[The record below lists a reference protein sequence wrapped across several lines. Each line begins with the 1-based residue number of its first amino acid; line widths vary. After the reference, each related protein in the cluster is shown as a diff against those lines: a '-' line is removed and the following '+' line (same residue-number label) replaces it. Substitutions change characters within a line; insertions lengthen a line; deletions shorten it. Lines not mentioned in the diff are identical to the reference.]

1 MTAPRKMATPKVEEF
16 RSTAESPVSRGI
28 RAFLAFC
35 RMEKGLAGNSLD
47 AYSGDLSALQ
57 AFCDRLT
64 QGELPDAEVLQ
75 LYLNHLYQKD
85 LSAKSIARHLSA
97 MRSFFR
103 FLVAEEQLAADP
115 TENLASPRQ
124 WSTIPTFLNREQIE
138 KLLAAPDCTKPSGL
152 RDRAMLELLYATG
165 IRVTELIQLRV
176 SNLDSGLGIVR
187 VTGKGNKQRLVP
199 IHSAALDAIQDYAG
213 QGRPLLLKGKA
224 SPYLFVTARGGQPMT
239 RQAFWASIKLN
250 GKKAGIFH
258 NLSPHVLRHT
268 FATHLLEGG
277 ADLRSVQTMLGHAD
291 LSTTEIYTHVVR
303 SRLRDTLDRHH
314 PRA

>member
-1 MTAPRKMATPKVEEF
+1 
-16 RSTAESPVSRGI
+16 
-28 RAFLAFC
+28 
-35 RMEKGLAGNSLD
+35 MEKGLSQNSLD
-47 AYSGDLSALQ
+47 AYSRDLAGLR
-57 AFCDRLT
+57 AFSDPLT
-64 QGELPDAEVLQ
+64 HGALPDTEVLRSYVNY
-75 LYLNHLYQKD
+75 LYKKD
-85 LSAKSIARHLSA
+85 LSTRSIARHLSA
-97 MRSFFR
+97 IRNLFH
-103 FLVAEEQLAADP
+103 FLVADEKVAVDP
-115 TENLASPRQ
+115 TEHLSSPKQ
-124 WSTIPTFLNREQIE
+124 WSTIPKFLNRDQIE
-138 KLLAAPDCTKPSGL
+138 KLLSAPDCAKPSGL

-165 IRVTELIQLRV
+165 IRVTELIQLRM
-176 SNLDSGLGIVR
+176 SNLDLRMGAVR
-187 VTGKGNKQRLVP
+187 VTGKGNKQRIVP
-199 IHSAALDAIQDYAG
+199 VHATALKTISEYVG
-213 QGRPLLLKGKA
+213 TGRRLLLKGQA
-224 SPYLFVTARGGQPMT
+224 SPYLFVTARGSAMT